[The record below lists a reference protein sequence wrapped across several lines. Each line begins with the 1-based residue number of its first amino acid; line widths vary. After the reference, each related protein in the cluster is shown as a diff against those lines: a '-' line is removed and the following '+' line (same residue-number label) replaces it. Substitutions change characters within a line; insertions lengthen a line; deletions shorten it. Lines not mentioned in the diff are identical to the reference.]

1 MTDGD
6 TGGQHGRGAVHR
18 LADVSSDMAA
28 TTRQAIRASQAAAAV
43 VRALDSSST
52 EIGAVVQLIAAI
64 AKQTN
69 VLALN
74 ATIEAARAGA
84 AGYGFAVVAGE
95 VENLANETAAATDEI
110 GGRVGGI
117 RADTQDAVS
126 AIEQLRGLIEELD
139 RCQRAIGE
147 IVSAQQAT

>member
-1 MTDGD
+1 VD
-6 TGGQHGRGAVHR
+6 R
-18 LADVSSDMAA
+18 LADVSGDMAEA
-28 TTRQAIRASQAAAAV
+28 TRQAVRASQAAVAV

-74 ATIEAARAGA
+74 ATIEAARAGV
-84 AGYGFAVVAGE
+84 AGHGFAAVAGA
-95 VENLANETAAATDEI
+95 VESLANETAAATDVI

-126 AIEQLRGLIEELD
+126 AIERMRGLIEELD
-139 RCQRAIGE
+139 RCQRVIGE
-147 IVSAQQAT
+147 IVSGRQGA